1 MTDDLPL
8 WLAITITAFLL
19 WGSGLTLIGA
29 IGLTR
34 GKTFYDRLHMPTLGT
49 SWGVGGIIIASIIYS
64 TMVEHRLVSHE
75 LLLAIFLIV
84 TTPVTLM
91 LLSRAA
97 MQRDQSSNSPEVPSE
112 LRYRELNDNSLTATN
127 LEKTVDTGT
136 QDPKA

>member
-1 MTDDLPL
+1 MTDELPI
-8 WLAITITAFLL
+8 WLSIVITAFLL

-64 TMVEHRLVSHE
+64 TFIGHRLVSHE
-75 LLLAIFLIV
+75 ILLAIFLIV

-97 MQRDQSSNSPEVPSE
+97 MQRDQLSNSPEVPNE
-112 LRYRELNDNSLTATN
+112 KLYRELDVAALKPDV
-127 LEKTVDTGT
+127 L
-136 QDPKA
+136 QDQANTR